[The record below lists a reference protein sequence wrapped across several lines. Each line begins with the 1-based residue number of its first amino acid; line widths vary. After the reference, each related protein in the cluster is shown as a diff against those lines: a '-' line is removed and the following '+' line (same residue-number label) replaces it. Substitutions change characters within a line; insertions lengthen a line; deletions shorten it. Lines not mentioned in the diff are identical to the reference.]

1 MPLAT
6 KDAFKLGFLTRCADE
21 CLSAED
27 TAERIHR
34 GAVMQKQAVAG
45 VAAGAGL
52 GAAGAAKGLSS
63 LAKTLWSLGGTGLL
77 AGAGISAGVGG
88 AGGLLA
94 AKMTERD
101 VDADEYK
108 KRELIQQYQE
118 FAQRA
123 RASAAKRQAAAS
135 RPNTSAMAFA

>member
-6 KDAFKLGFLTRCADE
+6 TDAFKLGFLTRCADE

-27 TAERIHR
+27 TAERIHL
-34 GAVMQKQAVAG
+34 GASMQKQAG
-45 VAAGAGL
+45 IGA
-52 GAAGAAKGLSS
+52 
-63 LAKTLWSLGGTGLL
+63 LAKTIWSLGGTGLL

-94 AKMTERD
+94 AKMTEKD

-118 FAQRA
+118 FARRA
-123 RASAAKRQAAAS
+123 RAAAAQRRAAAS

>member
-34 GAVMQKQAVAG
+34 GAALQKQA
-45 VAAGAGL
+45 GL
-52 GAAGAAKGLSS
+52 GDAASAIWG
-63 LAKTLWSLGGTGLL
+63 LGGTGLL
-77 AGAGISAGVGG
+77 AGAGLSAGIGG

-94 AKMTERD
+94 AKMTEKD

-118 FAQRA
+118 FARRA
-123 RASAAKRQAAAS
+123 RASAAKRQLAAS